1 MKSVVLLSGGID
13 STVCL
18 WMARALGP
26 VTALC
31 VDYGQ
36 VAAESERRRAA
47 MLADMAQASFRHV
60 AIPGLGAVLA
70 SALTGAG
77 DVAQTAQTVVPG
89 RNAILLSI
97 AAGLAQSIGAE
108 SVWIGCNRTDADN
121 YRDCR
126 EYFLNNMQTS
136 LEVYSVKVRRPLV
149 GMTKAQVVR
158 EAQRLLVPLGATSS
172 CYLGTACGKCAACL
186 TTAAAMAD
194 SPPPPAPPTR

>member
-1 MKSVVLLSGGID
+1 MNSVVLLSGGID

-36 VAAESERRRAA
+36 IAAESERRRAA
-47 MLADMAQASFRHV
+47 MLAEMVQASFRHV

-77 DVAQTAQTVVPG
+77 DVEKTAQTVVPG

-97 AAGLAQSIGAE
+97 AAGLAQSIGADT
-108 SVWIGCNRTDADN
+108 VWIGCNRTDADN

-126 EYFLNNMQTS
+126 EYFLRGMNDA
-136 LEVYSVKVRRPLV
+136 LEAYGVKVLRPLV
-149 GMTKAQVVR
+149 GLTKAEVIR
-158 EAQRLLVPLGATSS
+158 EARRLIVPLGATSS
-172 CYLGTACGKCAACL
+172 CYLGTACGKCAACV
-186 TTAAAMAD
+186 TTAEAYGNGQ
-194 SPPPPAPPTR
+194 S

>member
-18 WMARALGP
+18 WMARAQGP

-47 MLADMAQASFRHV
+47 MLADAVKASFRHV

-70 SALTGAG
+70 SSLTGGG
-77 DVAQTAQTVVPG
+77 DVAQAAQTVVPG

-97 AAGLAQSIGAE
+97 AAGVAQSINADT
-108 SVWIGCNRTDADN
+108 VWIGCNRTDEDN

-126 EYFLNNMQTS
+126 EYFLREMQDA
-136 LEVYSVKVRRPLV
+136 LEVYGVKIRRPLV

-158 EAQRLLVPLGATSS
+158 EAQRLLVPLAATSS

-194 SPPPPAPPTR
+194 SQQPPAPQTR

>member
-18 WMARALGP
+18 WMARTLGP

-97 AAGLAQSIGAE
+97 ASGLAQSIGADT
-108 SVWIGCNRTDADN
+108 VWIGCNRTDADN

-126 EYFLNNMQTS
+126 EYFLREMQDA
-136 LEVYSVKVRRPLV
+136 LECYGVKVRRPLV
-149 GMTKAQVVR
+149 GMTKTQVIT
-158 EAQRLLVPLGATSS
+158 EARRLLVPLAACSS
-172 CYLGTACGKCAACL
+172 CYLGTNCGTCAACV
-186 TTAAAMAD
+186 TTAAAMGN
-194 SPPPPAPPTR
+194 